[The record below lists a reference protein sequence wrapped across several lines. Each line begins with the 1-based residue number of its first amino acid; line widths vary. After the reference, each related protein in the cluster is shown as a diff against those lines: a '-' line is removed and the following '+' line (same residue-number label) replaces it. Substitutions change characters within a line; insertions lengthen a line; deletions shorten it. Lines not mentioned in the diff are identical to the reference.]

1 MKTNYIAPAV
11 ESLKLETKLIMAGQ
25 SNLGGNN
32 QEGDGEQLSKE
43 QHDFFDVDSV
53 LNKYVPNVFT
63 DMSSEEE
70 E

>member
-11 ESLKLETKLIMAGQ
+11 ESLKLEAKLIMAGQ
-25 SNLGGNN
+25 SNLSGNN

-53 LNKYVPNVFT
+53 LNKYVPNVFS
-63 DMSSEEE
+63 DVYSEEE

>member
-11 ESLKLETKLIMAGQ
+11 VSLKLETKLIMAGQ

-43 QHDFFDVDSV
+43 QHDLFDVDSV

>member
-11 ESLKLETKLIMAGQ
+11 ESLKLEAKLIMAGQ
-25 SNLGGNN
+25 SNLSGNN

-43 QHDFFDVDSV
+43 QHDFFDVDSEF
-53 LNKYVPNVFT
+53 NKYVPNVFT

>member
-1 MKTNYIAPAV
+1 
-11 ESLKLETKLIMAGQ
+11 MAGQ
-25 SNLGGNN
+25 SNLSGNN

-53 LNKYVPNVFT
+53 LNKYVPNVFS
-63 DMSSEEE
+63 DVYSEEE